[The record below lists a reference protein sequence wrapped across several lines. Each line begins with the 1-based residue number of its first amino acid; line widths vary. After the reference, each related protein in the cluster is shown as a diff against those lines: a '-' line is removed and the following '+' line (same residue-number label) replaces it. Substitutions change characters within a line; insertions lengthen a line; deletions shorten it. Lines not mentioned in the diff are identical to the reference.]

1 MWNPFKKPKPK
12 HWTTGV
18 KESISELGSKVKGA
32 GIKVWSKT
40 PPNVKLGLGV
50 AGVSAGIVGG
60 LAASMAVSSRLKPSD
75 PKYKALRE
83 GGFITDTQHRK
94 ELARW
99 RKKKH
104 KTTHMDLGKYSYDI
118 TSYKHTRK

>member
-18 KESISELGSKVKGA
+18 KESISELGSKVKGT
-32 GIKVWSKT
+32 GIKVWRKT

-60 LAASMAVSSRLKPSD
+60 LAASMALSPRLKPSD
-75 PKYKALRE
+75 QNIKHL
-83 GGFITDTQHRK
+83 
-94 ELARW
+94 
-99 RKKKH
+99 KKV
-104 KTTHMDLGKYSYDI
+104 DI
-118 TSYKHTRK
+118 